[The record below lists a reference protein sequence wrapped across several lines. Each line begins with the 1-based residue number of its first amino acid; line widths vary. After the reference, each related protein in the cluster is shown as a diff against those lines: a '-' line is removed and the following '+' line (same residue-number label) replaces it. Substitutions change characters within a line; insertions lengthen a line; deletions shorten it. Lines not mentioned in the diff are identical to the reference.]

1 MTPIKFQPEAN
12 RPVPP
17 QINIAIA
24 ASGLI
29 SAIVSWKAYGFLD
42 SPVAYTGIYGL
53 VIALGVFGIRGAITG
68 LIFALAVAW
77 FLMDAK
83 PSGPYHQAAFLLC
96 GISILIPFYL
106 WWCKVHSQIEEFT
119 TSLGR
124 TRMRA
129 QRMRDAIDKSG
140 TLFVVINKQL
150 DWIEVNHS
158 AMVAFGFSSVASSA
172 HDSRIEIDNE
182 AASSLMHSGSREAW
196 RVMLETVL
204 SSANITETDGSPAFK
219 DGPIV
224 YETNLFTHQSVG
236 KMYRFSITSGKRGGL
251 VFIGTPIL

>member
-1 MTPIKFQPEAN
+1 M
-12 RPVPP
+12 PP

-29 SAIVSWKAYGFLD
+29 SAIVAWKAFGLLG
-42 SPVAYTGIYGL
+42 SPVAYAGVYGL
-53 VIALGVFGIRGAITG
+53 VIALGVFGIRGAIAG
-68 LIFALAVAW
+68 LVLALAVAW
-77 FLMDAK
+77 FLMDAE
-83 PSGPYHQAAFLLC
+83 PFAANHQAAFLLS

-106 WWCKVHSQIEEFT
+106 WRCKVHSQIDEFT

-129 QRMRDAIDKSG
+129 QRLRDAIDKSG

-172 HDSRIEIDNE
+172 HDSRIDIDNE

-196 RVMLETVL
+196 RVMLESVL
-204 SSANITETDGSPAFK
+204 SSINITETDGSAAFK

-224 YETNLFTHQSVG
+224 YETKLFTDQSIE
-236 KMYRFSITSGKRGGL
+236 KTYRFSITPGKRGGL